1 MRTTHRT
8 SMTRTGS
15 TLRGLAVAAALLVT
29 ATACADGADD
39 QDTDDDPAGV
49 EETVDD
55 EPEDDTADDDTADDG
70 TADDGTADDGADDAA
85 NDTAAETAAT
95 GGDSVALRNINF
107 EPADLEVAVGTTVTF
122 ANEDIVR
129 HTVTAGSPDDVGD
142 AFDEELDGEG
152 DTITVTFDEEG
163 TVAYFC
169 RLHPAMTGTI
179 AVG

>member
-15 TLRGLAVAAALLVT
+15 ILRGLAVAVALLVT
-29 ATACADGADD
+29 TAACADAADD
-39 QDTDDDPAGV
+39 QDTDAADPAGV
-49 EETVDD
+49 EDPAEPEEPADD
-55 EPEDDTADDDTADDG
+55 EPDDGAADDDA
-70 TADDGTADDGADDAA
+70 ADDGADGAA
-85 NDTAAETAAT
+85 DDTAAT
-95 GGDSVALRNINF
+95 GDTVALRNINF
-107 EPADLEVAVGTTVTF
+107 EPADLEVAVGTTVMFT
-122 ANEDIVR
+122 NEDIVR

-163 TVAYFC
+163 TVEYFC

-179 AVG
+179 TVG

>member
-55 EPEDDTADDDTADDG
+55 EPEDDTADDG

>member
-55 EPEDDTADDDTADDG
+55 EPEDDTAADEPEDHTADDDTADD
-70 TADDGTADDGADDAA
+70 TAPS
-85 NDTAAETAAT
+85 
-95 GGDSVALRNINF
+95 GDSVALRNINF

-152 DTITVTFDEEG
+152 DTTTITFDEEG

-179 AVG
+179 TVG